1 MKLEIKIALDF
12 KNLPWL
18 ALLSGEKRKL
28 LEFTMNRE
36 ASQSVGVTIS
46 LL

>member
-1 MKLEIKIALDF
+1 MKLKIKISFDF

-18 ALLSGEKRKL
+18 ALLSDEKRKL